1 MTSKSSRLSLDDVR
15 EWARRCQG
23 GDPDEVREALNEAY
37 LAAKPFIVYVSMQAA
52 KPGLDREEMIEAG
65 TEGFVTSMMRFD
77 YESPN
82 SKLGFVGS
90 YIRNFVLKECSLHA
104 GAMTASYSS
113 YSRDN
118 RIKALRNAI
127 EMTGTTPTPKLIS
140 EASTDPKFS
149 RAGYGRKRKDGTDRQ
164 PVKITE
170 DQVRDFM
177 SRETRVFSDIDG
189 MDAES
194 PEDRGRYSELV
205 ELAREIAFKKCV
217 HPELVMETFEKGRIP
232 NPELVREGVKRSE
245 LDKDI
250 EILLTELRGQLS
262 EEDFS

>member
-1 MTSKSSRLSLDDVR
+1 MSLDDVR
-15 EWARRCQG
+15 EWARRCQT
-23 GDPDEVREALNEAY
+23 GDPDEIRESLSEAY
-37 LAAKPFIVYVSMQAA
+37 MAAKPFIVYVSMQAA
-52 KPGLDREEMIEAG
+52 KPGLDREEMIAAG
-65 TEGFVTSMMRFD
+65 TEGFVTSLMRFD
-77 YESPN
+77 YGSDAA
-82 SKLGFVGS
+82 KLGFIGS

-104 GAMTASYSS
+104 APMTASYSS

-127 EMTGTTPTPKLIS
+127 EMTGITPTPKLIS
-140 EASTDPKFS
+140 EASTNPKFS
-149 RAGYGRKRKDGTDRQ
+149 RAGYGRKRQDGTDRQ

-170 DQVRDFM
+170 NQVKEFL

-189 MDAES
+189 VDAAS

-205 ELAREIAFKKCV
+205 ELAREIAFRKCSN
-217 HPELVMETFEKGRIP
+217 PELVMETFEKGRIP
-232 NPELVREGVKRSE
+232 NPELRKEKVKRSE
-245 LDKDI
+245 LDNDI